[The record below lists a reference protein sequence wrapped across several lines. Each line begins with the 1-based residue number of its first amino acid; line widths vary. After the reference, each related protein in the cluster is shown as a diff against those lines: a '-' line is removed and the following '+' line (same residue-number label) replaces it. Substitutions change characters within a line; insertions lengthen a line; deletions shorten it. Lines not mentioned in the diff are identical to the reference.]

1 MFTQKSFEIFKI
13 EGLEPRMTEIRSEI
27 QPVFSEIGQKL
38 LTELSVKIPN
48 QEFYFHIAQHRRRT
62 ANAPE
67 NTWSAISTKVR
78 GYKMEAHFQLGIWE
92 DYVFI
97 YLSMI
102 DQPKKQKEYANL
114 LTSLSVEKLLTED
127 FVISKDH
134 TKAETYPLSA
144 FREAAERLGKVKK
157 SELEIG
163 RLWPKERFNG
173 KEDSIILAEMI
184 ETIDQLLPI
193 YQKLMELRL
202 INIQQ
207 VVWEIKQI
215 LH

>member
-1 MFTQKSFEIFKI
+1 MFTQKSFEIFSI
-13 EGLEPRMTEIRSEI
+13 DGLEARMAEIRSEI

-38 LTELSVKIPN
+38 LTELSAKISN

-67 NTWSAISTKVR
+67 NTWSAISTKAR

-102 DQPKKQKEYANL
+102 DQPKKQKEYAEL
-114 LTSLSVEKLLTED
+114 LTNLSVEKMLTED
-127 FVISKDH
+127 FIISKDH
-134 TKAETYPLSA
+134 TKAEVFPLSA
-144 FREAAERLGKVKK
+144 FSEAAERLGKVKK

-163 RLWPKERFNG
+163 RLWPKERFDG
-173 KEDSIILAEMI
+173 KEDSKILAEML
-184 ETIDQLLPI
+184 ETIDNFCRFI
-193 YQKLMELRL
+193 KVNGGL
-202 INIQQ
+202 I
-207 VVWEIKQI
+207 
-215 LH
+215 

>member
-1 MFTQKSFEIFKI
+1 MFTQKSFEIFSI
-13 EGLEPRMTEIRSEI
+13 DGLEARMAEIRSEI
-27 QPVFSEIGQKL
+27 QPVFSEIEQKL
-38 LTELSVKIPN
+38 LTKLSAKISN

-67 NTWSAISTKVR
+67 NTWSAISTKAR

-102 DQPKKQKEYANL
+102 DQPKKQKEYAEL
-114 LTSLSVEKLLTED
+114 LTNLSVEKMLTED
-127 FVISKDH
+127 FIISKDH
-134 TKAETYPLSA
+134 TKAEVFPLSA
-144 FREAAERLGKVKK
+144 FSEAAERLGKVKK

-163 RLWPKERFNG
+163 RLWSKERFDG
-173 KEDSIILAEMI
+173 KEDSKILAEML

-193 YQKLMELRL
+193 YQKLME
-202 INIQQ
+202 
-207 VVWEIKQI
+207 V
-215 LH
+215 

>member
-1 MFTQKSFEIFKI
+1 MFTQKSFEIFSI
-13 EGLEPRMTEIRSEI
+13 DGLEARMAEIRSEI

-38 LTELSVKIPN
+38 LTKLSAKISN

-67 NTWSAISTKVR
+67 NTWSAISTKAR

-102 DQPKKQKEYANL
+102 DQPKKQKEYAKL
-114 LTSLSVEKLLTED
+114 LTNLSVEKMLTED
-127 FVISKDH
+127 FIISKDH
-134 TKAETYPLSA
+134 TKAEVFPLSA
-144 FREAAERLGKVKK
+144 FSEAAERLGKVKK

-163 RLWPKERFNG
+163 RLWSKERFDG
-173 KEDSIILAEMI
+173 KEDSKILAEML

-193 YQKLMELRL
+193 YQKLME
-202 INIQQ
+202 
-207 VVWEIKQI
+207 V
-215 LH
+215 

>member
-1 MFTQKSFEIFKI
+1 MFTQKSFEIFSI
-13 EGLEPRMTEIRSEI
+13 DGLEARMAEIRSEI

-38 LTELSVKIPN
+38 LTKLSAKILN

-67 NTWSAISTKVR
+67 NTWSAISTKAR
-78 GYKMEAHFQLGIWE
+78 GYKMEDHFQLGIWE

-102 DQPKKQKEYANL
+102 DQPKKQKEYAEL
-114 LTSLSVEKLLTED
+114 LTNLSVEKMLTED
-127 FVISKDH
+127 FIISKDH
-134 TKAETYPLSA
+134 TKAEVFPLSA
-144 FREAAERLGKVKK
+144 FSEAAERLGKVKK

-163 RLWPKERFNG
+163 RLWSKERFDG
-173 KEDSIILAEMI
+173 KEDSKILAEML

-193 YQKLMELRL
+193 YQKLME
-202 INIQQ
+202 
-207 VVWEIKQI
+207 V
-215 LH
+215 

>member
-114 LTSLSVEKLLTED
+114 LTNLSVEKLLTED
-127 FVISKDH
+127 YVISKDH

-163 RLWPKERFNG
+163 RLWPKERFNS

-193 YQKLMELRL
+193 YQKLMEA
-202 INIQQ
+202 
-207 VVWEIKQI
+207 
-215 LH
+215 

>member
-1 MFTQKSFEIFKI
+1 MFTQNHFEIFSI
-13 EGLEPRMTEIRSEI
+13 DGLEARMAEIRSEI

-38 LTELSVKIPN
+38 LTKLSAKISN

-67 NTWSAISTKVR
+67 NTWSAISTKAR

-102 DQPKKQKEYANL
+102 DQPKKQKEYAEL
-114 LTSLSVEKLLTED
+114 LTNLSVEKMLTED
-127 FVISKDH
+127 FIISKDH
-134 TKAETYPLSA
+134 TKAEVFPLSA
-144 FREAAERLGKVKK
+144 FSEAAERLGKVKK

-163 RLWPKERFNG
+163 RLWSKERFDG
-173 KEDSIILAEMI
+173 KEDSKILAEML

-193 YQKLMELRL
+193 YQKLME
-202 INIQQ
+202 
-207 VVWEIKQI
+207 V
-215 LH
+215 

>member
-1 MFTQKSFEIFKI
+1 MFTQKSFEIFSI
-13 EGLEPRMTEIRSEI
+13 DGLEARMAEIRSEI
-27 QPVFSEIGQKL
+27 QPIFSEIGQKL
-38 LTELSVKIPN
+38 LTELSAKISN

-67 NTWSAISTKVR
+67 NTWSAISTKAR

-102 DQPKKQKEYANL
+102 DQPKKQKEYAEL
-114 LTSLSVEKLLTED
+114 LTNLSVEKMLTED
-127 FVISKDH
+127 FIISKDH
-134 TKAETYPLSA
+134 TKAEVFPLSA
-144 FREAAERLGKVKK
+144 FSEAAERLGKVKK

-163 RLWPKERFNG
+163 RLWSKERFDG
-173 KEDSIILAEMI
+173 KEDSKILAEML

-193 YQKLMELRL
+193 YQKLME
-202 INIQQ
+202 
-207 VVWEIKQI
+207 V
-215 LH
+215 

>member
-1 MFTQKSFEIFKI
+1 MFTQKSFEIFSI
-13 EGLEPRMTEIRSEI
+13 DGLEARMAEIRSEI

-38 LTELSVKIPN
+38 LTELSAKISN

-67 NTWSAISTKVR
+67 NTWSAISTKARV
-78 GYKMEAHFQLGIWE
+78 YKMEAHFQLGIWE

-102 DQPKKQKEYANL
+102 DQPKKQKEYAEL
-114 LTSLSVEKLLTED
+114 LTNLSVEKMLTED
-127 FVISKDH
+127 FIISKDH
-134 TKAETYPLSA
+134 TKAEVFPLSA
-144 FREAAERLGKVKK
+144 FSEAAERLGKVKK

-163 RLWPKERFNG
+163 RLWPKERFDG
-173 KEDSIILAEMI
+173 KEDSKILAEML

-193 YQKLMELRL
+193 YQKLME
-202 INIQQ
+202 
-207 VVWEIKQI
+207 V
-215 LH
+215 

>member
-1 MFTQKSFEIFKI
+1 MFTQKSFEIFSI
-13 EGLEPRMTEIRSEI
+13 DGLEARMSEIRSEI
-27 QPVFSEIGQKL
+27 QPIFSEIGQKL
-38 LTELSVKIPN
+38 LTELSAKISN

-67 NTWSAISTKVR
+67 NTWSAISTKAR

-102 DQPKKQKEYANL
+102 DQPKKQKEYAEL
-114 LTSLSVEKLLTED
+114 LTNLPVEKMLTED
-127 FVISKDH
+127 FIISKDH
-134 TKAETYPLSA
+134 TKAEVFPLSA
-144 FREAAERLGKVKK
+144 FSEAAERLGKVKK

-163 RLWPKERFNG
+163 RLWSKERFDG
-173 KEDSIILAEMI
+173 KEDSKILAEML

-193 YQKLMELRL
+193 YQKLME
-202 INIQQ
+202 
-207 VVWEIKQI
+207 V
-215 LH
+215 

>member
-1 MFTQKSFEIFKI
+1 MFTQKSFEIFSI
-13 EGLEPRMTEIRSEI
+13 DGLEARMAEIRSEI

-38 LTELSVKIPN
+38 LTKLSAKISN

-67 NTWSAISTKVR
+67 NTWSAISTKAR

-102 DQPKKQKEYANL
+102 DQPKKQKEYAEL
-114 LTSLSVEKLLTED
+114 LTNLSVEKMLTED
-127 FVISKDH
+127 FIISKDH
-134 TKAETYPLSA
+134 TKAEVFTLSA
-144 FREAAERLGKVKK
+144 FSEAAERLGKVKK

-163 RLWPKERFNG
+163 RLWSKERFDG
-173 KEDSIILAEMI
+173 KEDSKILAEML

-193 YQKLMELRL
+193 YQKLME
-202 INIQQ
+202 
-207 VVWEIKQI
+207 V
-215 LH
+215 

>member
-1 MFTQKSFEIFKI
+1 MFTQNHFEIFSI
-13 EGLEPRMTEIRSEI
+13 DGLEARMAEIRSEI

-38 LTELSVKIPN
+38 LTKLSAKISN

-67 NTWSAISTKVR
+67 NTWSAISTKAR

-102 DQPKKQKEYANL
+102 DQPKKQKEYAEL
-114 LTSLSVEKLLTED
+114 LTNLSVEKMLTED
-127 FVISKDH
+127 FIISKDH
-134 TKAETYPLSA
+134 TKAEVFPLSA
-144 FREAAERLGKVKK
+144 FSEAAERLGKVKK

-163 RLWPKERFNG
+163 RLWSKDRFDG
-173 KEDSIILAEMI
+173 KEDSKILAEML

-193 YQKLMELRL
+193 YQKLME
-202 INIQQ
+202 
-207 VVWEIKQI
+207 V
-215 LH
+215 

>member
-1 MFTQKSFEIFKI
+1 MFTQKSFEIFSI
-13 EGLEPRMTEIRSEI
+13 DGLEARMSEIRSEI
-27 QPVFSEIGQKL
+27 QPIFSEIGQKL
-38 LTELSVKIPN
+38 LTKLSAKISN

-67 NTWSAISTKVR
+67 STWSAISTKAR

-102 DQPKKQKEYANL
+102 DQPKKQKEYAEL
-114 LTSLSVEKLLTED
+114 LTNLSVEKMLTED
-127 FVISKDH
+127 FIISKDH
-134 TKAETYPLSA
+134 TKAEIFPLSA
-144 FREAAERLGKVKK
+144 FSEAAERLGKVKK

-163 RLWPKERFNG
+163 RLWPKERFDG
-173 KEDSIILAEMI
+173 KEDSKILAEML

-193 YQKLMELRL
+193 YQKLME
-202 INIQQ
+202 
-207 VVWEIKQI
+207 V
-215 LH
+215 

>member
-1 MFTQKSFEIFKI
+1 MFTQKSFEIFSI
-13 EGLEPRMTEIRSEI
+13 DGLEARMAEIRSEI

-38 LTELSVKIPN
+38 LTELSAKISN

-67 NTWSAISTKVR
+67 NTWSAISTKAR

-102 DQPKKQKEYANL
+102 DQPKKQKEYAEL
-114 LTSLSVEKLLTED
+114 LTNLSVEKMLTED
-127 FVISKDH
+127 FIISKDH
-134 TKAETYPLSA
+134 TKAEVFPLSA
-144 FREAAERLGKVKK
+144 FSEAAERLGKVKK

-163 RLWPKERFNG
+163 RLWPKERFDG
-173 KEDSIILAEMI
+173 KEDSKILAEMLA
-184 ETIDQLLPI
+184 TIDQLLPI
-193 YQKLMELRL
+193 YQKLME
-202 INIQQ
+202 
-207 VVWEIKQI
+207 V
-215 LH
+215 

>member
-48 QEFYFHIAQHRRRT
+48 QEFYFHIAQHRRKT

-67 NTWSAISTKVR
+67 NTWSAISTKAR

-114 LTSLSVEKLLTED
+114 LTNLSVEKLLTED

-163 RLWPKERFNG
+163 RLWPKERFHG
-173 KEDSIILAEMI
+173 KEDSNNSSGNDRNKF
-184 ETIDQLLPI
+184 DQLLPI
-193 YQKLMELRL
+193 YQKLME
-202 INIQQ
+202 
-207 VVWEIKQI
+207 V
-215 LH
+215 

>member
-1 MFTQKSFEIFKI
+1 MFTQKSFEIFSI
-13 EGLEPRMTEIRSEI
+13 DGLEARMAEIRSEI

-38 LTELSVKIPN
+38 LTELSAKISN

-67 NTWSAISTKVR
+67 NTWSAISTKAR

-102 DQPKKQKEYANL
+102 DQPKKQKEYAEL
-114 LTSLSVEKLLTED
+114 LTNLSVEKMLTED
-127 FVISKDH
+127 FIISKDH
-134 TKAETYPLSA
+134 TKSEVFTLSA
-144 FREAAERLGKVKK
+144 FSEAAERLGKVKK

-163 RLWPKERFNG
+163 RLWPKERFDG
-173 KEDSIILAEMI
+173 KEDSKILAEML

-193 YQKLMELRL
+193 YQKLME
-202 INIQQ
+202 
-207 VVWEIKQI
+207 V
-215 LH
+215 

>member
-1 MFTQKSFEIFKI
+1 
-13 EGLEPRMTEIRSEI
+13 MTEIRSEI
-27 QPVFSEIGQKL
+27 QPVFSEIGQ
-38 LTELSVKIPN
+38 
-48 QEFYFHIAQHRRRT
+48 
-62 ANAPE
+62 
-67 NTWSAISTKVR
+67 
-78 GYKMEAHFQLGIWE
+78 
-92 DYVFI
+92 
-97 YLSMI
+97 
-102 DQPKKQKEYANL
+102 
-114 LTSLSVEKLLTED
+114 KLLTED

-193 YQKLMELRL
+193 YQKLMEA
-202 INIQQ
+202 
-207 VVWEIKQI
+207 
-215 LH
+215 

>member
-1 MFTQKSFEIFKI
+1 MFTQKSFEIFSI
-13 EGLEPRMTEIRSEI
+13 DGLEARMAEIRSEI

-38 LTELSVKIPN
+38 LTKLSAKISN

-67 NTWSAISTKVR
+67 NTWSAISTKAR

-102 DQPKKQKEYANL
+102 DQPKKQKEYAEL
-114 LTSLSVEKLLTED
+114 LTNLSVEKMLTEE
-127 FVISKDH
+127 FIISKDH
-134 TKAETYPLSA
+134 AKAEVFPLSA
-144 FREAAERLGKVKK
+144 FSEAAERLGKVKK

-163 RLWPKERFNG
+163 RLWSKERFDG
-173 KEDSIILAEMI
+173 KEDSKILAEML

-193 YQKLMELRL
+193 YQKLME
-202 INIQQ
+202 
-207 VVWEIKQI
+207 V
-215 LH
+215 

>member
-1 MFTQKSFEIFKI
+1 MFTQKSFEIFSI
-13 EGLEPRMTEIRSEI
+13 DGLEARMAEIRSEI
-27 QPVFSEIGQKL
+27 HPVFSEIGQKL
-38 LTELSVKIPN
+38 LTKLSAKISN

-67 NTWSAISTKVR
+67 NTWSAISTKAR

-102 DQPKKQKEYANL
+102 DQPKKQKEYAEL
-114 LTSLSVEKLLTED
+114 LTNLSVEKMLTED
-127 FVISKDH
+127 FIISKDH
-134 TKAETYPLSA
+134 TKAEVFPLSA
-144 FREAAERLGKVKK
+144 FSEAAERLGKVKK

-163 RLWPKERFNG
+163 RLWSKERFDG
-173 KEDSIILAEMI
+173 KEDSKILAEML

-193 YQKLMELRL
+193 YQKLME
-202 INIQQ
+202 
-207 VVWEIKQI
+207 V
-215 LH
+215 

>member
-1 MFTQKSFEIFKI
+1 MA
-13 EGLEPRMTEIRSEI
+13 EIRSEI

-38 LTELSVKIPN
+38 LTKLSAKILN

-67 NTWSAISTKVR
+67 NTWSAISTKAR

-102 DQPKKQKEYANL
+102 DQPKKQKEYAEL
-114 LTSLSVEKLLTED
+114 LTNLSVEKMLTEV
-127 FVISKDH
+127 F
-134 TKAETYPLSA
+134 PLSA
-144 FREAAERLGKVKK
+144 FSEAAERLGKVKK

-163 RLWPKERFNG
+163 RLWSKERFNG
-173 KEDSIILAEMI
+173 KDDSIILAEMI

-193 YQKLMELRL
+193 YQKIMEA
-202 INIQQ
+202 
-207 VVWEIKQI
+207 
-215 LH
+215 

>member
-1 MFTQKSFEIFKI
+1 MFTQKSFEIFSI
-13 EGLEPRMTEIRSEI
+13 DGLEARMAEIRSEI

-38 LTELSVKIPN
+38 LTKLSAKISN

-67 NTWSAISTKVR
+67 NTWSAISTKAR

-102 DQPKKQKEYANL
+102 DQPKKQKEYAEL
-114 LTSLSVEKLLTED
+114 LTNLSVEKMLTED
-127 FVISKDH
+127 FIISKDH
-134 TKAETYPLSA
+134 TKAEVFPLSA
-144 FREAAERLGKVKK
+144 FSEAAERLGKVKK

-163 RLWPKERFNG
+163 RLWPKERFDG
-173 KEDSIILAEMI
+173 KEDSKILAEML

-193 YQKLMELRL
+193 YQKLME
-202 INIQQ
+202 
-207 VVWEIKQI
+207 V
-215 LH
+215 

>member
-1 MFTQKSFEIFKI
+1 MFTQKSFEIFSI
-13 EGLEPRMTEIRSEI
+13 DGLEARMAEIRSEI

-38 LTELSVKIPN
+38 LTKLSAKISN

-67 NTWSAISTKVR
+67 NTWSAISTKAR

-102 DQPKKQKEYANL
+102 DQPKKQKEYAEL
-114 LTSLSVEKLLTED
+114 LTNLSVEKMLTED
-127 FVISKDH
+127 FIISKDH
-134 TKAETYPLSA
+134 TKAETFPLSA
-144 FREAAERLGKVKK
+144 FSEAAERLGKVKK

-163 RLWPKERFNG
+163 RLWSKERFDG
-173 KEDSIILAEMI
+173 KEDSKILAEML

-193 YQKLMELRL
+193 YQKLME
-202 INIQQ
+202 
-207 VVWEIKQI
+207 V
-215 LH
+215 

>member
-1 MFTQKSFEIFKI
+1 MFTQKSFEIFSI
-13 EGLEPRMTEIRSEI
+13 DGLEARMAEIRSEI

-38 LTELSVKIPN
+38 LTELSAKISN

-67 NTWSAISTKVR
+67 NTWSAISTKAR

-102 DQPKKQKEYANL
+102 DQPKKQKEYTEL
-114 LTSLSVEKLLTED
+114 LTNLSVEKMLTED
-127 FVISKDH
+127 FIISKDH
-134 TKAETYPLSA
+134 TKAEVFPLSA
-144 FREAAERLGKVKK
+144 FSEAAERLGKVKK

-163 RLWPKERFNG
+163 RLWPKERFDG
-173 KEDSIILAEMI
+173 KEDSKILAEML

-193 YQKLMELRL
+193 YQKLME
-202 INIQQ
+202 
-207 VVWEIKQI
+207 V
-215 LH
+215 

>member
-1 MFTQKSFEIFKI
+1 MFTQKSFEIFSI
-13 EGLEPRMTEIRSEI
+13 DGLEARMAEIRSEI

-38 LTELSVKIPN
+38 LTKLSAKISN

-67 NTWSAISTKVR
+67 NTWSAISTKAR

-102 DQPKKQKEYANL
+102 DQPKKQKEYAEL
-114 LTSLSVEKLLTED
+114 LTNLSVEKMLTED
-127 FVISKDH
+127 FIISKDH
-134 TKAETYPLSA
+134 TKAEVFPLSA
-144 FREAAERLGKVKK
+144 FSEAAERLGKVKK

-163 RLWPKERFNG
+163 RLWSKEPFDG
-173 KEDSIILAEMI
+173 KEDSKILAEML

-193 YQKLMELRL
+193 YQKLME
-202 INIQQ
+202 
-207 VVWEIKQI
+207 V
-215 LH
+215 

>member
-114 LTSLSVEKLLTED
+114 LTNLSVEKLLTED
-127 FVISKDH
+127 YVISKDH

-157 SELEIG
+157 I
-163 RLWPKERFNG
+163 
-173 KEDSIILAEMI
+173 
-184 ETIDQLLPI
+184 
-193 YQKLMELRL
+193 
-202 INIQQ
+202 
-207 VVWEIKQI
+207 
-215 LH
+215 

>member
-102 DQPKKQKEYANL
+102 DQTKKQKEYANL
-114 LTSLSVEKLLTED
+114 LTNLSVEKLLTED
-127 FVISKDH
+127 YVISKDH

-163 RLWPKERFNG
+163 RVWPKERFNG

-193 YQKLMELRL
+193 YQKLME
-202 INIQQ
+202 
-207 VVWEIKQI
+207 V
-215 LH
+215 